1 VIRELFRRRLCGVLI
16 GVLFAARPASL
27 PGNLLGVPAF
37 LKEFGEYVPGAT
49 SEATSYAVSANVLA
63 M

>member
-1 VIRELFRRRLCGVLI
+1 VLI
-16 GVLFAARPASL
+16 GVLIAAMPASL

-49 SEATSYAVSANVLA
+49 SDATSYAVSANVLA